1 MLIQN
6 QIQLFGNKHKKVMQL
21 PTIERQK
28 EILIILNKI
37 NLILE
42 KQEQSRLLATKLFSS
57 VIQDSPLVDGLEL

>member
-1 MLIQN
+1 
-6 QIQLFGNKHKKVMQL
+6 MQL

-28 EILIILNKI
+28 KILTILNKI

-57 VIQDSPLVDGLEL
+57 VIQDSPSVDGLEL